1 MAMEITDNIGN
12 VYENIYAVQKQQGT
26 KKETISK
33 PEAKKKVSSKT
44 GMKETLSTQKNIGA
58 AADSN
63 DYFNSLAKLAPSVE
77 FRMGNTFST
86 AKSGKTLTINPALLN
101 KMQNDPEQE
110 KETKELIKGVEFM
123 TKMMDGIYKASGWK
137 VVYRHGY
144 IDENGKYRSV
154 SLVRNE
160 AGYKM
165 SEKLRKERRENSEKL
180 INKIK
185 AKSAKRKEELQ
196 EALAEKRAGKGGEKT
211 GKAEKLIN
219 EKIAASKDGMIYM
232 DDAEFRNFIEVMKED
247 EAEDADTKNKPV
259 IGMNLD
265 MQV

>member
-1 MAMEITDNIGN
+1 
-12 VYENIYAVQKQQGT
+12 
-26 KKETISK
+26 
-33 PEAKKKVSSKT
+33 
-44 GMKETLSTQKNIGA
+44 
-58 AADSN
+58 
-63 DYFNSLAKLAPSVE
+63 
-77 FRMGNTFST
+77 
-86 AKSGKTLTINPALLN
+86 
-101 KMQNDPEQE
+101 
-110 KETKELIKGVEFM
+110 M
-123 TKMMDGIYKASGWK
+123 TKMMDGIYKASGRK

-196 EALAEKRAGKGGEKT
+196 ETLKEKRAEKGEEKA
-211 GKAEKLIN
+211 GRAEKLIY
-219 EKIAASKDGMIYM
+219 EKIVASKDGRIYIE
-232 DDAEFRNFIEVMKED
+232 DAEFREIIEAIKED
-247 EAEDADTKNKPV
+247 SATEDTTKENTKEQPAV
-259 IGMNLD
+259 GANLD